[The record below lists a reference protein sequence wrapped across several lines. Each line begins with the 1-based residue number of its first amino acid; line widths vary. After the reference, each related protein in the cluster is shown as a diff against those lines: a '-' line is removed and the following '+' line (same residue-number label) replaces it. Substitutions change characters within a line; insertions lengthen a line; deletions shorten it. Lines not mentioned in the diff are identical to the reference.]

1 MEHVFPQIKIVF
13 YVGIGV
19 IALGVL
25 ILVGIIPTKQKTPAA
40 RFIGSLVCII
50 VGIFLFTIDEPGS
63 IAIENNKLIL
73 KFRFYGTKTISE
85 IDIQDIKIV
94 DLRRDVQYVPIRKR
108 SGASY
113 KDVRTGWFILNNR
126 EKAFVALEG
135 KLALYIKSRD
145 GVNYLVGIK
154 DFDHFLEVFRQQV
167 YPSLQ

>member
-1 MEHVFPQIKIVF
+1 MEYVFPAIKILF

-25 ILVGIIPTKQKTPAA
+25 ILIGIIPTRQKTPAA

-50 VGIFLFTIDEPGS
+50 VGIFLFTIQKPGS
-63 IAIENNKLIL
+63 IAIEDNKLIL
-73 KFRFYGTKTISE
+73 KFRFYGTKVISE
-85 IDIQDIKIV
+85 ADIQEIKIV
-94 DLRRDVQYVPIRKR
+94 DLKKDMQYMPVRKR

-113 KDVRTGWFILNNR
+113 QDIRTGWFILNNK

-135 KLALYIKSRD
+135 KLALYIKSKD

-154 DFDHFLEVFRQQV
+154 EFDHFLEVFRQKV
-167 YPSLQ
+167 YPGLS